1 MKFAKLMRR
10 FRIDKAQGFRLSDF
24 DPADTCGLDIGKAA
38 AEDMI
43 AGGVRHLTAMQ
54 EKLYAQNRWALL
66 IILQGVDAAGK
77 DGVIKHVM
85 SGLNPKGC
93 EVHAF
98 RTPTP
103 EELGHDFLWRAG
115 MRLPARGRIGI
126 FNRSYYED
134 VLVVRVRRELLRQQN
149 LPPELV
155 TKQIWPERF
164 KSIRAFERHL
174 ALNGTV
180 VLKFHL
186 RISRE
191 EQRRRLLA
199 RLDEPAKRWKFS
211 MADVDDRKLWGD
223 YMEAYEDAIRH
234 TATAEAPWHI
244 VPADQKWLAWLMV
257 SAVIGDALERLDLE
271 LPVIK
276 GKALAELEKV
286 RAALA
291 AGK

>member
-1 MKFAKLMRR
+1 MKFAKLTKR
-10 FRIDKAQGFRLSDF
+10 FRIDKGQGFRLADF

-43 AGGVRHLTAMQ
+43 AGGLRHLAAMQ

-103 EELGHDFLWRAG
+103 EELDHDFLWRAG
-115 MRLPARGRIGI
+115 KRLPARGRIGI

-134 VLVVRVRRELLRQQN
+134 VLVVRVRRELRQQN
-149 LPPELV
+149 LPPELI
-155 TKQIWPERF
+155 TKQIWSQRF
-164 KSIRAFERHL
+164 KSVRAFERHL
-174 ALNGTV
+174 ARNGTV

-186 RISRE
+186 RVSRE

-223 YMEAYEDAIRH
+223 YMDAYEDAIRN
-234 TATAEAPWHI
+234 TARAEAPWHI
-244 VPADQKWLAWLMV
+244 VPADQKWFAWLMV
-257 SAVIGDALERLDLE
+257 SAVIGDAMERLDLE
-271 LPVIK
+271 LPVVK